1 MTVTL
6 FIALLVILSVAVSLF
21 TEAVKKYLDEAG
33 AKYSSN
39 LVVLILSLI
48 VGIGGTALMYIFLGI
63 AFTVPNIMCMILMA
77 LSVWVGAMVGYDKV
91 LQMIEQIKSLTLK

>member
-21 TEAVKKYLDEAG
+21 TEAVKKFLEDG
-33 AKYSSN
+33 GVKYSSN

-48 VGIGGTALMYIFLGI
+48 IGAGGTALMYMFLGI
-63 AFTVPNIMCMILMA
+63 AFSTPNIMCIFLMA
-77 LSVWVGAMVGYDKV
+77 ISVWVGAMVGYDKV
-91 LQMIEQIKSLTLK
+91 LQMIEQVKSLTLK

>member
-21 TEAVKKYLDEAG
+21 TEAVKKFLDESG

-48 VGIGGTALMYIFLGI
+48 IGAGGTALMYMFLGI
-63 AFTVPNIMCMILMA
+63 AFTMPNVMCIFLMA
-77 LSVWVGAMVGYDKV
+77 ISVWVGAMVGYDKV
-91 LQMIEQIKSLTLK
+91 LQMIEQVKSLTLK